1 MHTRQDHPVM
11 HADATTRTDHTLDTR
26 DDALRMLGMLLH
38 LTVYR
43 ALGWR
48 CPPCMRVGSTVT
60 FGVDDTLATME
71 TRLDALDARGD
82 VPMSKR
88 SDGMHLSVSRRTMTH
103 FSHVSPS
110 GACYSETTVFAANV
124 SRIGHETSL
133 RYRVEID
140 MDIDHPITRQAID
153 TWADEHLRLRTERA
167 RETPGS

>member
-1 MHTRQDHPVM
+1 MHTRQDHPAT
-11 HADATTRTDHTLDTR
+11 HSDATTRTDPTLDTR

-38 LTVYR
+38 LTVHR

-82 VPMSKR
+82 IPMSQR

-110 GACYSETTVFAANV
+110 SARYSETTVFAANV

-140 MDIDHPITRQAID
+140 TAIDHPITSQAVD
-153 TWADEHLRLRTERA
+153 TWAGERLRLREERD
-167 RETPGS
+167 RETNES